1 MPFDCTIEEFKQ
13 RTAEFLKAAPTCD
26 ADSLDNGWKA
36 LGLSYLNLIESS
48 PADLPIAAS
57 YLKYAGIRY
66 FNRDFELSMLTA

>member
-48 PADLPIAAS
+48 PADMVIAAS
-57 YLKYAGIRY
+57 YLKFASVRY
-66 FNRDFELSMLTA
+66 INRDFELSRLTA